1 MPDRDTV
8 NVALKPHY
16 QKAFAQLSEGIFSP
30 DERARNIA
38 DPLRKDIEAY
48 GTAPLDLINAFSIEL
63 GPHINS
69 PLFKTGVDWHDA
81 GRELLRLARKVHGN
95 KRGIDLAMRACEGQM
110 NRLRSQR
117 DLHSPDLLK
126 ETINSYL
133 HEIYLAD
140 FADPALLQDSY
151 EDATLRRDDIDAE
164 LDAIRPCID
173 EILDCFAG
181 QVTRNH
187 RVDNL
192 RLPPSKEQPPIDLF
206 NDDLLRPSN

>member
-8 NVALKPHY
+8 NTALKPHY

-30 DERARNIA
+30 DEVARNVA

-48 GTAPLDLINAFSIEL
+48 STPPLELIKAFSVEL
-63 GPHINS
+63 GPRLNS

-81 GRELLRLARKVHGN
+81 NRKLLQLAHKAQGN
-95 KRGIDLAMRACEGQM
+95 KRGIDLAVQACERQM

-117 DLHSPDLLK
+117 DLHLPDLLK

-133 HEIYLAD
+133 VEIYIAD

-151 EDATLRRDDIDAE
+151 ENATLRREDIDAE
-164 LDAIRPCID
+164 LSTIRSCID
-173 EILDCFAG
+173 EILEYFAG
-181 QVTRNH
+181 QVARNH

-192 RLPPSKEQPPIDLF
+192 RLPPSKEQPPIDLY
-206 NDDLLRPSN
+206 NDNLLRP